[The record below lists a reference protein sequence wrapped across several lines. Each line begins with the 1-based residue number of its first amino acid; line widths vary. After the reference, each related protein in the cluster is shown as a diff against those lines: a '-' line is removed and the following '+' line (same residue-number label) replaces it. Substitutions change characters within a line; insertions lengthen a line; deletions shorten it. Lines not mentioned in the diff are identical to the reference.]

1 MTKIL
6 TDTAIVAGIIYAIA
20 MLLFSLDQ
28 LLTTGAV
35 DGGALIAAGGVFSG
49 VVIAA
54 LNAKN

>member
-1 MTKIL
+1 MTKLI

-20 MLLFSLDQ
+20 MLMFSIDQ
-28 LLTTGAV
+28 LITTGAI
-35 DGGALIAAGGVFSG
+35 DGGAVIAACGVISG